1 MAIGALWRMNE
12 SSLLDQ
18 KFARA
23 NVTPPVVNAVHG
35 TDPVL
40 WDQQFGG
47 KVAKVSVVGSVR
59 VAHEVQK
66 AIGPAQPEVPL
77 PVDAQFRRT

>member
-1 MAIGALWRMNE
+1 MVKAC
-12 SSLLDQ
+12 Q
-18 KFARA
+18 
-23 NVTPPVVNAVHG
+23 G
-35 TDPVL
+35 TVPVL

-47 KVAKVSVVGSVR
+47 KVPKVSVVGSVR

-77 PVDAQFRRT
+77 AVDAQFRRT